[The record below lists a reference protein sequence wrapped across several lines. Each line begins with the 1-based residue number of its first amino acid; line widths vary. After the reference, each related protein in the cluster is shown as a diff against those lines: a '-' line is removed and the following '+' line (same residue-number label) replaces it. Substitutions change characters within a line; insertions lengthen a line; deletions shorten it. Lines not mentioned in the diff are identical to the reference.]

1 MKIDLLTL
9 LAFTV
14 LKSFLS
20 MPVCA
25 ASVSHS
31 YCQNHSGE
39 PWNREVVAF
48 SCPIFPLSLCGQQL
62 PSIAHQFMQVVW
74 EVIQKKVPVKVLMQQ
89 AAPRKRKEKSR
100 TRARISCPFHAMFYV
115 NYFQDKMLLRLNTST
130 SRWLT
135 LCSLK
140 NMLLWH
146 SRLHSIIS
154 VVIKDFNHSVLIS
167 GILLSSSAKIW
178 QAWILPRT
186 CQFLNPLISVPSDCE
201 ELFAYQKP
209 SDMLDDTPCF
219 CGD

>member
-1 MKIDLLTL
+1 MEQRGGGFLLSHIPPESVWSTAAKYCSSVHASSL
-9 LAFTV
+9 GSHPKESTCQSPDV
-14 LKSFLS
+14 VGCPQKKKRKKQNKSKDIL
-20 MPVCA
+20 P
-25 ASVSHS
+25 
-31 YCQNHSGE
+31 
-39 PWNREVVAF
+39 F
-48 SCPIFPLSLCGQQL
+48 SCNVLCELLLGQNAAE
-62 PSIAHQFMQVVW
+62 IKHQHIM
-74 EVIQKKVPVKVLMQQ
+74 M
-89 AAPRKRKEKSR
+89 
-100 TRARISCPFHAMFYV
+100 
-115 NYFQDKMLLRLNTST
+115 
-130 SRWLT
+130 
-135 LCSLK
+135 CSLK